1 MKTFYTLFFALLFT
15 TSSFS
20 QGYQFGI
27 VHNSDYNFS
36 IVAIPDFDAT
46 NTDIS
51 DIGFALMLPAGD
63 ADILNITQFNGR
75 LWTPNQV
82 TAAQLSSF
90 GLGDGTRDAFV
101 MNLPPGQTILSHT
114 TNVPF
119 VLMSFDVSNMP
130 TTGLLE
136 ILVNTDPIA
145 MGLGGAV
152 DSFYNSNIDETTTQ
166 NYFNG
171 LVIGQEDFMFETLS
185 LEDIELENYT
195 VSVYPNPA
203 IEMLNVNTNLEVI
216 ELTLYDVL
224 GKQVLNTKDTKSMT
238 VNQLNSGSYLLKI
251 ETTRGYITKK
261 VIIE

>member
-1 MKTFYTLFFALLFT
+1 MKNFYTLLFT
-15 TSSFS
+15 ILFTITGFS

-27 VHNSDYNFS
+27 VHNTDYNFS

-51 DIGFALMLPAGD
+51 DIGFAIMLPAGD
-63 ADILNITQFNGR
+63 ADILNISQFNGR

-82 TAAQLSSF
+82 TAAQLTSF

-171 LVIGQEDFMFETLS
+171 LVSGQEDFMFETLN
-185 LEDIELENYT
+185 LDDIELENYT
-195 VSVYPNPA
+195 TSIYPNPA
-203 IEMLNVNTNLEVI
+203 INILNVSTNLEVI
-216 ELTLYDVL
+216 QMELYDIL
-224 GKQVLNTKDTKSMT
+224 GKKVLSAKSKT
-238 VNQLNSGSYLLKI
+238 SIAVNQLSTGNYILKI
-251 ETTRGYITKK
+251 ETNKGFITKK